1 MPVNKSSNSKLCGW
15 LTWCLF
21 VRFSQSVVCQRIGMS
36 LSLHRLSLTVMF
48 EWTHFSSDWHHT
60 VNQCLQKL
68 SSTHTH
74 TLCYQAYAWL
84 CRVSRHLALFLPSDR
99 FYCTFQR
106 SSYIFADSKTRE
118 RERKATRKPKSTES
132 DSQISYRK
140 MCFQFSPS
148 FTLDACFLVW
158 QTSSQSNIILFA
170 HSVLDAVGWH
180 NTVDAGVEAPFSNIT
195 KNVGSNETERHGEN

>member
-1 MPVNKSSNSKLCGW
+1 MDSICHLDIITIYGAVRVMPVNKSSNSKLCGW

-74 TLCYQAYAWL
+74 FATKHMLDFVVFLVTWPYFFHQIASIVHFKGAHIF
-84 CRVSRHLALFLPSDR
+84 SPIARHE
-99 FYCTFQR
+99 
-106 SSYIFADSKTRE
+106 RE
-118 RERKATRKPKSTES
+118 REKQQENQSRLRATAKFHIGK
-132 DSQISYRK
+132 
-140 MCFQFSPS
+140 CVFN
-148 FTLDACFLVW
+148 FLH
-158 QTSSQSNIILFA
+158 L
-170 HSVLDAVGWH
+170 LL
-180 NTVDAGVEAPFSNIT
+180 
-195 KNVGSNETERHGEN
+195 

>member
-1 MPVNKSSNSKLCGW
+1 MLVRSLQSICSMSAHRNESIVTSFEPDCNVRMNPFFFW
-15 LTWCLF
+15 LTSYCK
-21 VRFSQSVVCQRIGMS
+21 SMS
-36 LSLHRLSLTVMF
+36 TKIII
-48 EWTHFSSDWHHT
+48 
-60 VNQCLQKL
+60 N
-68 SSTHTH
+68 THTH
-74 TLCYQAYAWL
+74 FATKHMLDFVVFLVTWPYFFHQIASIVHFKGAHIF
-84 CRVSRHLALFLPSDR
+84 SPIARH
-99 FYCTFQR
+99 
-106 SSYIFADSKTRE
+106 E

-170 HSVLDAVGWH
+170 QSVLDAVGWR

>member
-1 MPVNKSSNSKLCGW
+1 MLVRSLQSICSMSAHRNESIVTSFEPDCNVRMNPFFFW
-15 LTWCLF
+15 LTSYCK
-21 VRFSQSVVCQRIGMS
+21 SMS
-36 LSLHRLSLTVMF
+36 TKIII
-48 EWTHFSSDWHHT
+48 
-60 VNQCLQKL
+60 N
-68 SSTHTH
+68 TH

-170 HSVLDAVGWH
+170 QSVLDAVGWR